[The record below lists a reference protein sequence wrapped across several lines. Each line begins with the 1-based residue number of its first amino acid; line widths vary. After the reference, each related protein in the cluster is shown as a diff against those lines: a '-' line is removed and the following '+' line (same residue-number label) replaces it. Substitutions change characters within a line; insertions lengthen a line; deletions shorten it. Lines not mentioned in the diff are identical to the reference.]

1 MHRPILEVQDLRA
14 LGVEEPAEILER
26 SHPPPEGPVARDP
39 ADPPVILALKVIL
52 ALQVI
57 LALKEMLAPQAIL
70 APKEI
75 QDFSIHR
82 QMELTEILA
91 VHQVCLG

>member
-1 MHRPILEVQDLRA
+1 MQDLRA

-26 SHPPPEGPVARDP
+26 SPPPPEGPVAWDP
-39 ADPPVILALKVIL
+39 AEEGVILAVQVILALKVIL